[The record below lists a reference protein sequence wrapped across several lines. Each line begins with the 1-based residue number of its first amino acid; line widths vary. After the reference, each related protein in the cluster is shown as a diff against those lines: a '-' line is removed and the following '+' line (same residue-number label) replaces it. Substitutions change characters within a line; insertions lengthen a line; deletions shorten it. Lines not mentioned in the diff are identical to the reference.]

1 MSDITPE
8 PSSSSTS
15 AGVVLDGVKL
25 THHEYCDVDLKQC
38 IICQK
43 HDKKSRVSSTPNGRE
58 KIKRAGTIRKDVVA
72 KRLRTIDDQSYVYHV
87 DTCYNVY
94 TMKKSLEA
102 ISKKETTEVLRE
114 VVEME
119 VDQGD
124 EYRPPM
130 SLRSETHA

>member
-1 MSDITPE
+1 
-8 PSSSSTS
+8 
-15 AGVVLDGVKL
+15 
-25 THHEYCDVDLKQC
+25 
-38 IICQK
+38 
-43 HDKKSRVSSTPNGRE
+43 
-58 KIKRAGTIRKDVVA
+58 
-72 KRLRTIDDQSYVYHV
+72 
-87 DTCYNVY
+87 
-94 TMKKSLEA
+94 MKKTLEA